1 MTDKN
6 EKTMDDFLNKK
17 VKAIE
22 VDGPK
27 TLSQLLSEMA
37 QTGFQGKSL
46 ARVVDVFEQMIKDEG
61 GYVLHEVAGD
71 TGELGHSELTT
82 GNVPDYVHEVDEHMI
97 CVHYNDE
104 EFLYTWRD
112 GDTYEHEAWTMI
124 ETYDQDIL

>member
-1 MTDKN
+1 VTDP
-6 EKTMDDFLNKK
+6 
-17 VKAIE
+17 V
-22 VDGPK
+22 
-27 TLSQLLSEMA
+27 
-37 QTGFQGKSL
+37 
-46 ARVVDVFEQMIKDEG
+46 RVVFVG
-61 GYVLHEVAGD
+61 GPLCGTVWWPWTNSIASHWNHEVAGD
-71 TGELGHSELTT
+71 TGELGHSEFTT